1 MIPNSPLLPGNH
13 QLPGGGGWQV
23 QGAGGAAGQQV
34 RGVVQS
40 EGVRHGAGR
49 HRARIPAGLPWRPG
63 LQAARQEGQV
73 PSRLQAD
80 GGRRGGVQVAAEIY
94 LAVSTI
100 STLSIQTGAQVRGQG
115 DQAQRG
121 P

>member
-1 MIPNSPLLPGNH
+1 M
-13 QLPGGGGWQV
+13 
-23 QGAGGAAGQQV
+23 
-34 RGVVQS
+34 
-40 EGVRHGAGR
+40 
-49 HRARIPAGLPWRPG
+49 
-63 LQAARQEGQV
+63 

-80 GGRRGGVQVAAEIY
+80 GGRRGGVQVGAEIY
-94 LAVSTI
+94 LAISTI

>member
-1 MIPNSPLLPGNH
+1 M
-13 QLPGGGGWQV
+13 
-23 QGAGGAAGQQV
+23 
-34 RGVVQS
+34 
-40 EGVRHGAGR
+40 
-49 HRARIPAGLPWRPG
+49 
-63 LQAARQEGQV
+63 

-94 LAVSTI
+94 LATI
-100 STLSIQTGAQVRGQG
+100 STLSIQTCAQVRGQG